1 MTLFNVERVGAGFT
15 VRPGENT
22 LQAAASALKAEA
34 SADAAALSAATAEA
48 AAGPTY
54 ASTALGLAATTSGQ
68 AFAVDVGGGLV
79 SVYLNSAGTA
89 VLQRTLSTS
98 AYADATYALKSVY
111 RNQDAGGVVTPAL
124 NVIVGDPGNA
134 VASDLGSCTISGG
147 GRTGFENI
155 IGGSVV
161 NVNTSTSNAVAT
173 GTNANYSVI
182 TGGYDN
188 VASGLAS
195 VISGF
200 HNYTTTATTHGT
212 ISGGSI
218 QKIEAGDYNTIGGGQ
233 SNAITMGDFCT
244 IAGGGSHVIN
254 LPSGED
260 GSTISGGFD
269 HTITARYATIG
280 GGNQNTVSGVGG
292 TASGGRFNTASG
304 TDSTVIGGNT
314 NTAGGDLSAV
324 AGGNSNVI
332 TGTTNGGYSFIGA
345 GLSNTIA
352 SSASSRFSAIGGGR
366 QNVINAEYATIF
378 GGRENSVTAEG
389 GSATGYG
396 AVSNVP
402 GMYARAGGY
411 FTTAGDAQAS
421 YVTMRRQT
429 TDATPTE
436 LRAGFALGNRLLLVN
451 DSVYA
456 FSILSVGRNTGADEG
471 AAYKIEGCIQVTS
484 AGSTVLIGTPT
495 VTVLGE
501 TVAGWDCTVAAD
513 STNKALQINVTGEAG
528 KTIKW
533 VADVWLVKVTG

>member
-1 MTLFNVERVGAGFT
+1 VYKR
-15 VRPGENT
+15 
-22 LQAAASALKAEA
+22 Q
-34 SADAAALSAATAEA
+34 
-48 AAGPTY
+48 TY
-54 ASTALGLAATTSGQ
+54 ASTAAGLAATTSGQ
-68 AFAVDVGGGLV
+68 SFAVNPGTGVV
-79 SVYLNSAGTA
+79 TIYLNSAGSA
-89 VLQRTLSTS
+89 VAQRTIATT
-98 AYADATYALKSVY
+98 AYADATYALKSVF
-111 RNQDAGGVVTPAL
+111 RKQDAGGIVTPAL
-124 NVIVGDPGNA
+124 NVIMGDPGNA
-134 VASDLGSCTISGG
+134 VASDLGSATIGGG

-161 NVNTSTSNAVAT
+161 NVNTSTSNPVVT

-195 VISGF
+195 IISGF

-233 SNAITMGDFCT
+233 SNAITMGDYCT

-269 HTITARYATIG
+269 HTITARHATIG
-280 GGNQNTVSGVGG
+280 GGNQNTVSGVAG

-352 SSASSRFSAIGGGR
+352 SSASSRFSAIAGGR
-366 QNVINAEYATIF
+366 SNVINAEYASIF
-378 GGRENSVTAEG
+378 GGRDNSVTAEA

-396 AVSNVP
+396 AVANVQ
-402 GMYARAGGY
+402 GMYSRAGGY
-411 FTTAGDAQAS
+411 FATAGDAQAS

-436 LRAGFALGNRLLLVN
+436 LRAGSALGNRLSLVN

-456 FSILSVGRNTGADEG
+456 FSILAVGRNTGADEG
-471 AAYKIEGCIQVTS
+471 AAYKIEGCVQVTG
-484 AGSTVLIGTPT
+484 AGSTILIGTPT

-501 TVAGWDCTVAAD
+501 TVAGWDCAVAAD
-513 STNKALQINVTGEAG
+513 SVNKALQINVTGEAG
-528 KTIKW
+528 KTIRW